1 MFFQKVTK
9 FDEIFTFDVKST
21 VKISSIFVA
30 FLENMTF
37 TTIRVQFQKGF
48 GPVLRTTTGEEGG
61 GKLAILRLLS
71 ISANSRLDYSAG
83 LAVAVVLA
91 KIKF

>member
-1 MFFQKVTK
+1 M
-9 FDEIFTFDVKST
+9 
-21 VKISSIFVA
+21 
-30 FLENMTF
+30 
-37 TTIRVQFQKGF
+37 
-48 GPVLRTTTGEEGG
+48 RTTSGEEGG

-83 LAVAVVLA
+83 LLAVAAVLA